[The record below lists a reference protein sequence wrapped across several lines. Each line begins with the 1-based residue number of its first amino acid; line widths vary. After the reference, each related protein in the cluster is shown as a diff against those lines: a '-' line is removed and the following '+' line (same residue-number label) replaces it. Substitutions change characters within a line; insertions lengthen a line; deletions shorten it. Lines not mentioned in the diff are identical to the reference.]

1 MYKSKKHAWHQTI
14 CVHVCKINAPH
25 THILIHM
32 KYLPRNDPP
41 YSSSALSCI
50 MYACR
55 NILGK
60 MVIDILG
67 QLRHTAFVATCS

>member
-1 MYKSKKHAWHQTI
+1 MKH
-14 CVHVCKINAPH
+14 
-25 THILIHM
+25 
-32 KYLPRNDPP
+32 LPRNDPP
-41 YSSSALSCI
+41 YPSSALSCI

-67 QLRHTAFVATCS
+67 QLRHTAFVATCSLIGTYVAHICVTYVQHFLFQASAGG